1 MDYRQLNTITIKDR
15 FPIPRIDDTIDFMA
29 GSCIFTKMDLRCGFH
44 QIRIHPPHVE
54 RTAFQ
59 TPFGSYQ
66 FLVMP
71 FGLCNAPSTFQR
83 TMNLVL
89 EGLLH
94 FCIAYIY
101 DIVIFSKSMEE
112 HAEHL
117 RQVLTR
123 LREHKLYV
131 NKEKCEFALSSV
143 EFCGFVIG
151 ENGVATQKDK
161 TSAIT
166 SWPHPQNVK
175 DIRSFLGLCG
185 FYQRFIP
192 RYATI
197 VSPLTNLLRKD
208 VEWNWGESER
218 NAFQEQKH
226 AMKYVVE
233 LAYPNMNKEFILHV
247 DASDSAIGATLY
259 SE

>member
-1 MDYRQLNTITIKDR
+1 MDYHQLNKITIKDR
-15 FPIPRIDDTIDFMA
+15 FPIPRIDDTIDSMA

-44 QIRIHPPHVE
+44 QTRIHPPHVE

-59 TPFGSYQ
+59 PPFGSYI

-94 FCIAYIY
+94 FCIAYID

-131 NKEKCEFALSSV
+131 TQEKCEFALSSV
-143 EFCGFVIG
+143 L
-151 ENGVATQKDK
+151 N
-161 TSAIT
+161 S
-166 SWPHPQNVK
+166 
-175 DIRSFLGLCG
+175 
-185 FYQRFIP
+185 
-192 RYATI
+192 
-197 VSPLTNLLRKD
+197 
-208 VEWNWGESER
+208 
-218 NAFQEQKH
+218 
-226 AMKYVVE
+226 
-233 LAYPNMNKEFILHV
+233 V
-247 DASDSAIGATLY
+247 DL
-259 SE
+259 